1 MGGPRHVLGAILS
14 VLEAA
19 ESFLGAILGV
29 LEAAGSFDVAVLGDF
44 LSVLEA
50 LLSILEP
57 FGDFLGRFG
66 RAWKILDAIFGVL
79 GTSGIIMG
87 SSWAVL
93 GAFRTISA
101 QSLVLFCDVQMQP
114 TVTSNSDRHRCQLP
128 RTESQKYIKSNGN

>member
-44 LSVLEA
+44 LGVLEA

-57 FGDFLGRFG
+57 FGTRYNNF
-66 RAWKILDAIFGVL
+66 
-79 GTSGIIMG
+79 S
-87 SSWAVL
+87 
-93 GAFRTISA
+93 
-101 QSLVLFCDVQMQP
+101 P
-114 TVTSNSDRHRCQLP
+114 NSTPNMVGLLP
-128 RTESQKYIKSNGN
+128 LIRS

>member
-44 LSVLEA
+44 LGVLEA

-57 FGDFLGRFG
+57 FGDFLERFG
-66 RAWKILDAIFGVL
+66 RAWKILDAVFGVL
-79 GTSGIIMG
+79 GHGIVVGGLG
-87 SSWAVL
+87 SVSDHL
-93 GAFRTISA
+93 GTTFGAF
-101 QSLVLFCDVQMQP
+101 L
-114 TVTSNSDRHRCQLP
+114 
-128 RTESQKYIKSNGN
+128 